1 MFKLHISFHGSVL
14 YKLRGNVFFFFG
26 SHCLV
31 GFQQS
36 RPRDC
41 SKTLPTRW
49 KAQSISICYWSW
61 RWVESFMPLRSEIWS
76 LWGKWGGMWGP
87 GQFPNA
93 LKQTSY
99 QNLSQD
105 LHGWMPRP
113 PTTRRVFLA
122 KRTMPSSTLLAL
134 LWLSIICIA
143 TWSMFCWRCP
153 EAWRKKGPCFH
164 PKNASDGWG
173 LESSQPGMFVYV

>member
-1 MFKLHISFHGSVL
+1 MCFIFWGRIIWLDSSSPYLGAVVKPS
-14 YKLRGNVFFFFG
+14 R
-26 SHCLV
+26 LV
-31 GFQQS
+31 G
-36 RPRDC
+36 RPRASLFVTGAGAGWGALCLLDQKFGAC
-41 SKTLPTRW
+41 G
-49 KAQSISICYWSW
+49 
-61 RWVESFMPLRSEIWS
+61 ESGEW
-76 LWGKWGGMWGP
+76 MWGP

-153 EAWRKKGPCFH
+153 EAWRKKVHAFIQKKLTLFG
-164 PKNASDGWG
+164 GWNPLNLG
-173 LESSQPGMFVYV
+173 